1 MIGGSTTAGE
11 LVPVST
17 MPGFSAFDSLGAATR
32 NFSPVAKA
40 NYCTRDCDYCRSA
53 CYNTYR
59 VNCYGP
65 GCRQSFTLCMR
76 DCWYNVC
83 KWC

>member
-1 MIGGSTTAGE
+1 MLNGPASTA
-11 LVPVST
+11 
-17 MPGFSAFDSLGAATR
+17 R
-32 NFSPVAKA
+32 NFSPIVKA

-59 VNCYGP
+59 VNCYAP